1 MITVAILFVVIA
13 AILCAACVL
22 GLLGVGQLALSG
34 PDAIER
40 DGLARGR
47 PAPSW
52 ALPDTDGRMRTSPP
66 ERSLQLIVF
75 ADHSLRSFPSVV
87 AGLRAMRDDPADA
100 QALEMMILTR
110 GVAEHSREPL
120 TELGLDGIGV
130 VTGSPRLYGRYNVR
144 VMPFVIFIG
153 PDGLV
158 RASSLVNEDW
168 QIAKLRKIAA
178 LPIVPAQAAQPVT
191 A

>member
-1 MITVAILFVVIA
+1 MITVAILFIVIA
-13 AILCAACVL
+13 VILCVACLL

-52 ALPDTDGRMRTSPP
+52 SLPDTDGRVRTSPP
-66 ERSLQLIVF
+66 GLPLQLIVF
-75 ADHSLRSFPSVV
+75 ADHSLRSFPSVA
-87 AGLRAMRDDPADA
+87 AGLRALRADPAGA
-100 QALEMMILTR
+100 QELEIVILTR
-110 GVAEHSREPL
+110 GAAEHSREPL
-120 TELGLDGIGV
+120 AQLGLDGIPV

-144 VMPFVIFIG
+144 VMPFVIFVG
-153 PDGLV
+153 ADGLV

-168 QIAKLRKIAA
+168 QLAKLRRIAA
-178 LPIVPAQAAQPVT
+178 LPVEPAQARQLVT

>member
-1 MITVAILFVVIA
+1 MITVAILFIVIA
-13 AILCAACVL
+13 VILCVACLL

-52 ALPDTDGRMRTSPP
+52 SLPDTDGRVRTSPP
-66 ERSLQLIVF
+66 GLPLQLIVF
-75 ADHSLRSFPSVV
+75 ADHSLRSFPSVA
-87 AGLRAMRDDPADA
+87 AGLRALRADPAGA
-100 QALEMMILTR
+100 QELEIVILTR
-110 GVAEHSREPL
+110 GAAEHSREPL
-120 TELGLDGIGV
+120 AQLGLDGIPV

-144 VMPFVIFIG
+144 VMPFVIFVG
-153 PDGLV
+153 ADGLV

-168 QIAKLRKIAA
+168 QLAKLRRIAT
-178 LPIVPAQAAQPVT
+178 LPVEPAQARQLVT